1 MAVFFHGPI
10 LLNFSLF
17 EEGQIQPF
25 WTAPITPFVLWNL
38 AKRALSG
45 AFAKFIELQRGSD
58 PITMLKGLAKKLF
71 RIDWRDRRV

>member
-1 MAVFFHGPI
+1 LFVFFGGCPPQKTH
-10 LLNFSLF
+10 
-17 EEGQIQPF
+17 
-25 WTAPITPFVLWNL
+25 TTITPFVLWNL

-58 PITMLKGLAKKLF
+58 LITMLKGLAKKLF